1 MHLQKKVNQM
11 QNNNFNLDDL
21 RIVYEYAQK
30 RAIDYLTSEIKIAQP
45 TGKTV
50 FELSYSDL
58 QNYIISSANFKTAK
72 NYCALKN
79 SPWLIIVA
87 LEDYLNTSKCDNRP
101 LYSTKNADD
110 SSIYPASD
118 IRDLIYE
125 FNTETNDQINNNE
138 LQAVNKE
145 ANDLLKKQTEF
156 RSILA
161 VMHILTYYSKYS
173 LKQNDEYIAE
183 ILAFLANQ
191 KLSKTIYVYLF

>member
-1 MHLQKKVNQM
+1 M

-21 RIVYEYAQK
+21 RAVYEYAQK
-30 RAIDYLTSEIKIAQP
+30 RAIDYLNSQIKQAQRA
-45 TGKTV
+45 GKTV
-50 FELSYSDL
+50 FEFSYSDL
-58 QNYIISSANFKTAK
+58 QDHIISSANFKTAK
-72 NYCALKN
+72 NYCALKD
-79 SPWLIIVA
+79 SPWLIAVA
-87 LEDYLNTSKCDNRP
+87 LEDYLNTSKCDNKP

-110 SSIYPASD
+110 SSIYPAGE
-118 IRDLIYE
+118 IRDLISE
-125 FNTETNDQINNNE
+125 FNAESRDQIDNNE
-138 LQAVNKE
+138 RQTVNKE

-191 KLSKTIYVYLF
+191 KLDKTIYVYLF

>member
-1 MHLQKKVNQM
+1 M

-21 RIVYEYAQK
+21 RAVYEYVQK
-30 RAIDYLTSEIKIAQP
+30 RAIDYLNSKIKQAQC

-50 FELSYSDL
+50 FEFSYSDL
-58 QNYIISSANFKTAK
+58 QDHIISSANFKTDK
-72 NYCALKN
+72 NYWVLKN
-79 SPWLIIVA
+79 SPWLIIAA
-87 LEDYLNTSKCDNRP
+87 LEDYLNTAKCDNKP
-101 LYSTKNADD
+101 LYSTKNAND

-125 FNTETNDQINNNE
+125 FNAESRDQIDNNE
-138 LQAVNKE
+138 RQTVSKE

-156 RSILA
+156 RFILA

-173 LKQNDEYIAE
+173 LKQNDEYVAE

-191 KLSKTIYVYLF
+191 KLNKTIYIYLF